1 MLCCKIS
8 PNKFT
13 CFNLL
18 FSKTVA
24 KCSLQIISSVCTS
37 AINTRLRRASCLAKW
52 LTAENL
58 ILVCAASASSR
69 WECCIVLTCEIQNVG
84 KCVWIRCRCWKQSCT
99 KPLIEKQCNEVKLLI
114 QDIEVTLWL
123 LSPLLLL
130 RNGHRSW
137 FTIFQNEAKHYFL
150 FKNINTT
157 ISS

>member
-37 AINTRLRRASCLAKW
+37 AINTPLRRASCLAKW

-99 KPLIEKQCNEVKLLI
+99 KPLKCAGVVALFAGMRVLTSMDALVLLQVSGCRTFVI
-114 QDIEVTLWL
+114 TLFTAKELLPTVDEHVTV
-123 LSPLLLL
+123 
-130 RNGHRSW
+130 
-137 FTIFQNEAKHYFL
+137 
-150 FKNINTT
+150 
-157 ISS
+157 